1 MKLTLSLMRLS
12 SKLAERLEK
21 YGRYYP
27 SPLTIQH
34 IIDFGKSQLTAI
46 VWTVRV
52 RNSSISVSYKYKY
65 KSNLSPVYKVN
76 G

>member
-1 MKLTLSLMRLS
+1 MLVLRICSFSEKMKLTWSLMRLS
-12 SKLAERLEK
+12 TKLVERLEK

-34 IIDFGKSQLTAI
+34 IIDFGNYLVQH
-46 VWTVRV
+46 
-52 RNSSISVSYKYKY
+52 Y
-65 KSNLSPVYKVN
+65 P

>member
-1 MKLTLSLMRLS
+1 MFTLLFTFRLVYIWIHTFVGLRLSFSEKMKLTLSLMRLS

-34 IIDFGKSQLTAI
+34 IVEFG
-46 VWTVRV
+46 
-52 RNSSISVSYKYKY
+52 N
-65 KSNLSPVYKVN
+65 
-76 G
+76 